1 MVFMSFSQQK
11 YEYLAKNDHALTI
24 ILNSPIHLIYP
35 NGPNDPIGSNVPN
48 VPKKPH
54 PLCTLHRGCGFS

>member
-11 YEYLAKNDHALTI
+11 YEYLAKNDHTLTI

-35 NGPNDPIGSNVPN
+35 NDPNVPIGPNVPN
-48 VPKKPH
+48 APKKPH
-54 PLCTLHRGCGFS
+54 PLCTSCA

>member
-11 YEYLAKNDHALTI
+11 YEYLAKNDHTLTI

-35 NGPNDPIGSNVPN
+35 NDPNDPNVPIG
-48 VPKKPH
+48 PKIPH
-54 PLCTLHRGCGFS
+54 PYAHLHRGCGFS